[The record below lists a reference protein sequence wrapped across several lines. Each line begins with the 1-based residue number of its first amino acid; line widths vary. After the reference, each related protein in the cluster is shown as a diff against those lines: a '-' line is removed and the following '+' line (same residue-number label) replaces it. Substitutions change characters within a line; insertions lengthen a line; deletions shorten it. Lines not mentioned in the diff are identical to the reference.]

1 MNLYQLHT
9 NPESLDGY
17 VKSQD
22 VNPDF
27 FWQKYGDNPEELKK
41 REKYIARDPEYAL
54 KYAEKILKGPFPASE
69 AEIAKVAAYSYY
81 YARDVLDGPFPTG
94 EEAISKDANFASY
107 YAKRVLKADFYLDG
121 ALIAER

>member
-1 MNLYQLHT
+1 MNLYELHT
-9 NPESLDGY
+9 NPESLDDY

-27 FWQKYGDNPEELKK
+27 FWQKYKDNPEELKK

-81 YARDVLDGPFPTG
+81 YARDVLDGPFPAG
-94 EEAISKDANFASY
+94 EDTLAKDGY
-107 YAKRVLKADFYLDG
+107 YAFVYARDVLKDTFRHNNEF
-121 ALIAER
+121 I

>member
-54 KYAEKILKGPFPASE
+54 KYAEKILKGPFPTGE
-69 AEIAKVAAYSYY
+69 DVI
-81 YARDVLDGPFPTG
+81 ARDTDIAYDYAISVLKGPFPKG
-94 EEAISKDANFASY
+94 EEAIAKSKEISRY
-107 YAKRVLKADFYLDG
+107 YAKSVLKKDFYFDG
-121 ALIAER
+121 KLIAKA

>member
-54 KYAEKILKGPFPASE
+54 KYAEKILKGPFPAGE
-69 AEIAKVAAYSYY
+69 AAIATDDECALEYVN
-81 YARDVLDGPFPTG
+81 DV
-94 EEAISKDANFASY
+94 IK
-107 YAKRVLKADFYLDG
+107 KDFYLDG
-121 ALIAER
+121 KLIAKY